1 MTTLA
6 DHPRRTATFLWL
18 SHSAGQTPDARV
30 YLDKNQN
37 EEKDDIDCFDE
48 SSQFQK
54 RTQTASVSPAA
65 RQLHP
70 PCLQM
75 PIFSPYRK
83 RLREE
88 SEDDIQ
94 DMTIRSER
102 GMDCEDEHEEY
113 DDGEELSQ
121 GKEGLIPPHVMLEH
135 VESFRKFATERGKLS
150 LPWSRMKTLFDEWIV
165 LRQQESQVSDP
176 ENVSDYLD
184 RPESV
189 LMHADYPVKPP
200 SLINIYCKKFGC
212 TAGFGKMKKAFLE
225 KLEEF
230 LTNNSDVLRPKQKQ
244 FVQNKVKLI
253 RKKLFPSQ
261 RASKAK
267 AAKQVNGKV
276 ARQEMT
282 AFDLFCQTKKD
293 KYTDLPEEDRVR
305 KLQKKFNKLPE
316 DKREIFEKL
325 ALGSVSAELPSRTG
339 TWLVEQLL

>member
-1 MTTLA
+1 
-6 DHPRRTATFLWL
+6 
-18 SHSAGQTPDARV
+18 
-30 YLDKNQN
+30 
-37 EEKDDIDCFDE
+37 
-48 SSQFQK
+48 
-54 RTQTASVSPAA
+54 
-65 RQLHP
+65 
-70 PCLQM
+70 M

-121 GKEGLIPPHVMLEH
+121 GKEGLIPPHVMLKH

-176 ENVSDYLD
+176 DSLLKSFKRYLAASLKPTQMALDTCFRNVSDYLD

-212 TAGFGKMKKAFLE
+212 TAGFGKMKEVADRMKEDHAGRQECEKELADLEKAFLE

-305 KLQKKFNKLPE
+305 KLQKKFNKLSE

-325 ALGSVSAELPSRTG
+325 ALVR
-339 TWLVEQLL
+339 

>member
-1 MTTLA
+1 M
-6 DHPRRTATFLWL
+6 
-18 SHSAGQTPDARV
+18 
-30 YLDKNQN
+30 
-37 EEKDDIDCFDE
+37 
-48 SSQFQK
+48 
-54 RTQTASVSPAA
+54 
-65 RQLHP
+65 
-70 PCLQM
+70 
-75 PIFSPYRK
+75 FSPNRK

-113 DDGEELSQ
+113 EDGEELSQ
-121 GKEGLIPPHVMLEH
+121 GKEGLIPPHVMFEH
-135 VESFRKFATERGKLS
+135 VESFRKFASERGKLS

-165 LRQQESQVSDP
+165 LRQHECQVSDP
-176 ENVSDYLD
+176 DSLLKSFKRYLSASLKPTQMSLDTCFRNVSDYLD

-200 SLINIYCKKFGC
+200 SLINYYSKKFGC
-212 TAGFGKMKKAFLE
+212 TAGFGKLKEVTDRMKEDHAGRQECEKELADLEKAFLE

-230 LTNNSDVLRPKQKQ
+230 LTNNDDVLRPKQKQ
-244 FVQNKVKLI
+244 FVGNKIKQI

-261 RASKAK
+261 RTSKAK
-267 AAKQVNGKV
+267 AAKQTNGKV
-276 ARQEMT
+276 TRQEMT

-325 ALGSVSAELPSRTG
+325 ALVR
-339 TWLVEQLL
+339 